1 MIKNE
6 LCTSLNIAL
15 DTMKELESVYENLG
29 LTDYSTLLNTS
40 NTSIPNV
47 NNGSV
52 AKSVT
57 IGDTVI
63 NVSGNVDGET
73 LDKIEQMLKES
84 QEELLQEL
92 TKDLY

>member
-1 MIKNE
+1 M
-6 LCTSLNIAL
+6 NIAL